1 MHHFL
6 YILSSCGVR
15 LLRGAEGCHSS
26 WTPAG
31 QQRLGPKGNSKTQTK
46 TWGCWLPPEGPE
58 HPPVDL
64 GMREAQSLRPAVLQ
78 AEGSSWGLVYQQ
90 RTTLP

>member
-15 LLRGAEGCHSS
+15 LLRGAEGTR
-26 WTPAG
+26 TPGG

-46 TWGCWLPPEGPE
+46 TRGCWLPPEGPE

-90 RTTLP
+90 STTLP